1 MNILM
6 AHNFYSQPGGEDK
19 SYQAEA
25 EGLIKSGHHVI
36 KFEKHTEL
44 EVAQSRVLKVAIN
57 TIWNSKVF
65 HELEDTIRASKCEIA
80 HFQNTFPI
88 ISPAGYYAAKKA
100 GALVIQSLR
109 NYRLT
114 CVNGLLF
121 REGAICH
128 DCLGKV
134 FPIDGIKHG
143 CYRNSRAGS
152 AIVATMI
159 GIHKAAKTYDKYVD
173 GYIAISDYVKEI
185 YIEAGLPEKKIFVKP
200 NLVNEIQVDDDL
212 LKKIEKK
219 YMLFIGRISAEKG
232 IEELVKIWYDNNYGL
247 PLYIIGDG
255 PIKDTLIQ
263 RYNCDNIVFL
273 GYRNSTQ
280 TAAYIKQA
288 TAVIVP
294 STWEEPFGR
303 VAAEAFS
310 FSVPVIAPRI
320 GGLKDIVVD
329 GRNGVTYDPIHKKG
343 LSIAIGRFL
352 SNSSQWQVMKD
363 LAYEDYL
370 HKYHPT
376 SNTKILEDIYH
387 SVIEVQK

>member
-25 EGLIKSGHHVI
+25 EGLIKFGHNVI

-44 EVAQSRVLKVAIN
+44 EMAQSRVLKVAIN

-121 REGAICH
+121 RDGAICH

-159 GIHKAAKTYDKYVD
+159 GIHKAAKTYDKHID

-185 YIEAGLPEKKIFVKP
+185 YIEAGLPENKIFVKP
-200 NLVNEIQVDDDL
+200 NLVNEIQIDDDL
-212 LKKIEKK
+212 LKKIEKE
-219 YMLFIGRISAEKG
+219 YMLFIGRISPEKG
-232 IEELVKIWYDNNYGL
+232 IEELVKIWYDNSYSL

-273 GYRNSTQ
+273 GYRNSAQ

-310 FSVPVIAPRI
+310 LSVPVIAPRI

-343 LSIAIGRFL
+343 LLSAIGRFF